1 LATVKDEFHMT
12 KRDALFIEGTSLMA
26 VCGLIIASVLVAWAL
41 GGTEFKDSIF
51 GNAALGLAGAGF
63 IAGAALDYFAQ
74 KNGHG
79 KS

>member
-1 LATVKDEFHMT
+1 MATSKDEFHMT
-12 KRDALFIEGTSLMA
+12 KGDALFIEGTSLMA
-26 VCGLIIASVLVAWAL
+26 VCGLIIVSVLAAWAL

-51 GNAALGLAGAGF
+51 GNAALWLAGAGF

-79 KS
+79 A